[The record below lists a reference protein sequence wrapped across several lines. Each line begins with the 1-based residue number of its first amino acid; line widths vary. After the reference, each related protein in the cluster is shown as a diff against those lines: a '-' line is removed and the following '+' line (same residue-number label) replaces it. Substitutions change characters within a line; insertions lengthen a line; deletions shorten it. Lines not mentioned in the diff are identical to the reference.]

1 LAALSACE
9 APFGLGLPS
18 TLALESGVAGSLSG
32 AASFEIAG
40 SYVDAGVRW
49 TVDLQL
55 VRPQTEHA
63 LVTQGTTQLE
73 AVVVGGKAFFR
84 GQDFLSVHLGAA
96 SSARTLVR
104 AAGHAWWTGT
114 TADLPDPTDFTNGAR
129 FRLTFLGPVVNLRT
143 DHVDVGGVDAV
154 ELSGSRADVYVS
166 EGAPYRLL
174 RVHMAR
180 GAVVDGIAAAD
191 FRFSNFGRDFGIV
204 APTNVIDFSNLST
217 LPPLYTVE
225 SVDTSG
231 CGSPCSVSALVKN
244 LGGKTGASAPS
255 TVTFTLVDPASGS
268 VLGACSTPVQP
279 DVDYNSTATVSCT
292 ITSTSGQPFNSATV
306 TAVPVNPGRA

>member
-143 DHVDVGGVDAV
+143 DQRDRLLQSFDPATALHGGVGGHVGVRLTLLGVGAGQESRRQDRCLCA
-154 ELSGSRADVYVS
+154 LDGHFHTGRSGF
-166 EGAPYRLL
+166 RL
-174 RVHMAR
+174 
-180 GAVVDGIAAAD
+180 G
-191 FRFSNFGRDFGIV
+191 
-204 APTNVIDFSNLST
+204 P
-217 LPPLYTVE
+217 
-225 SVDTSG
+225 
-231 CGSPCSVSALVKN
+231 
-244 LGGKTGASAPS
+244 
-255 TVTFTLVDPASGS
+255 GS
-268 VLGACSTPVQP
+268 VLDACPARRRLQLDCHRLMHDHEHLRAALQLSYGNCGAGQ
-279 DVDYNSTATVSCT
+279 
-292 ITSTSGQPFNSATV
+292 SGPCLV
-306 TAVPVNPGRA
+306 GGWIR